1 MDSNKLRLSHT
12 ATDFNKLSQKRILSI
27 QKSMKNQGFDVL
39 EKQHMDASNDMNELV
54 AGYEPPQSRA
64 QSIDFKA
71 KTQNYYEDT
80 PDFLRILD
88 NPKY

>member
-1 MDSNKLRLSHT
+1 MDVSK
-12 ATDFNKLSQKRILSI
+12 
-27 QKSMKNQGFDVL
+27 
-39 EKQHMDASNDMNELV
+39 DMNELV
-54 AGYEPPQSRA
+54 EGYKPPQSRA

-71 KTQNYYEDT
+71 KSPIYYEDT